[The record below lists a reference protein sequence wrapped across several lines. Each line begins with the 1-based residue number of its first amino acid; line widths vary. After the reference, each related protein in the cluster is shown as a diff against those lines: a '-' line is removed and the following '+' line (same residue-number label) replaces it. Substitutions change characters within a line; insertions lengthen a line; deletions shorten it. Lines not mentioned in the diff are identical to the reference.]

1 MATTTKST
9 PESNPMFDIVANLA
23 RCHCEHERYYAE
35 APLHEAIKL
44 QCIPRALGVVP
55 PGS

>member
-1 MATTTKST
+1 
-9 PESNPMFDIVANLA
+9 MFDIVANLA
-23 RCHCEHERYYAE
+23 RCHCEHERYYAA